1 MKKFVSILADLRKSH
16 EKDKT
21 IPAFLEYVRGET
33 GFSVVP
39 PEVGEDLANE
49 KFEWGIFANGWIVFD
64 DATQTVTEVM
74 SLIPYVSI
82 DVASPTRST
91 RDLGQ
96 FAINSG
102 AIRFTDP
109 CYNNDTWC
117 KGSLPAVNGQ
127 WQAKLGFFRDDYDEK
142 SLKDGM
148 LIKAKA
154 AEMLLELTYAIKVEL
169 EPMYQQLDKY
179 VSSNRP
185 TVIPFDQMELSDL
198 TRPVVE
204 NIIQFSNEKIK
215 PYSWRTAE
223 ESALATLLD
232 VLSLM
237 LGKSHRIPDR
247 WNFRC
252 AMLDLKREKGELTD
266 EQVYEQG
273 KEFLST
279 ALVNML
285 EKSKK
290 AYDAGHPRRV
300 QFLHVKHESVLEFT
314 AFDQNVWI
322 ENDKFN
328 VGVDSGQAGFFDE
341 AWYAEYGNEKDDNNP
356 SEKWEQTYSM
366 LGDLS
371 LGESKYDPKTGEREE
386 YNYAGVFEFGCNG
399 LTAHGDGSA
408 PLYYRTNDKGEVIEA
423 VYHYDVACEEDEE

>member
-1 MKKFVSILADLRKSH
+1 MTQLIALKQT
-16 EKDKT
+16 T
-21 IPAFLEYVRGET
+21 IT
-33 GFSVVP
+33 TSV
-39 PEVGEDLANE
+39 
-49 KFEWGIFANGWIVFD
+49 
-64 DATQTVTEVM
+64 
-74 SLIPYVSI
+74 
-82 DVASPTRST
+82 
-91 RDLGQ
+91 RDLGE
-96 FAINSG
+96 FTVKSD

-109 CYNNDTWC
+109 CYGNDTWC
-117 KGSLPAVNGQ
+117 KGSMPAVNGQ
-127 WQAKLGFFRDDYDEK
+127 WQARLGFFRDDYDEK

-179 VSSNRP
+179 VSTNRP
-185 TVIPFDQMELSDL
+185 KTIPFDQMELSEL

-204 NIIQFSNEKIK
+204 NIIQFSNEKIE
-215 PYSWRTAE
+215 PHSWRTAE

-232 VLSLM
+232 VLGLM

-252 AMLDLKREKGELTD
+252 AMLDLKRENGELTD

-290 AYDAGHPRRV
+290 AYDAGHPRRTH
-300 QFLHVKHESVLEFT
+300 FLHIKHESVPEFT

-341 AWYAEYGNEKDDNNP
+341 AWFEDYGNERKDDDR
-356 SEKWEQTYSM
+356 SAKWEKVYDM
-366 LGDLS
+366 LGELS
-371 LGESKYDPKTGEREE
+371 LGKCEYDPETGERVE
-386 YNYAGVFEFGCNG
+386 YNYAGTFEFGCNG

-408 PLYYRTNDKGEVIEA
+408 PLYYRTDADGKVIEA
-423 VYHYDVACEEDEE
+423 VYHYDIAYDEGEDSDE